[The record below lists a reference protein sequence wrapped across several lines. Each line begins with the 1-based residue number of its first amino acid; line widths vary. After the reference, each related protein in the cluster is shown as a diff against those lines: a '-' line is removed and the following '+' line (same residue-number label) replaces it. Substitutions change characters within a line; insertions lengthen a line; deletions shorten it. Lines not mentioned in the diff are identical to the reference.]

1 MKKIAALTM
10 VRNDDFYLR
19 KWVEYY
25 GAQLG
30 RENLYIWFDGTD
42 QVIAPFCEGTHAQLH
57 EKIGMQV
64 VSAEK
69 GRLKFLS
76 DQAAALL
83 AGGYDLVI
91 GVDADEFVVV
101 DPKRGISLREY
112 LSEQRIG
119 VSLSALGLD
128 FGQKLGEE
136 PDITED
142 RPFLQQRHYAQ
153 IGTRYTKP
161 SIVAKPCVW
170 GSGFHRIKGHN
181 FHIGKDL
188 YLLHFGYFDMKRLQD
203 RFQDADRL
211 SQGWGAHMQKRART
225 IRYATELP
233 ARDFDRWTR
242 FGRIC
247 QTLCRPPYA
256 LNKPAMFELRIV
268 VRIPERFRARY
279 TETGLQLLPYRDG
292 VEGFFIPAASARQGW
307 QGNVEGTGFPT
318 DLALEF
324 QTRSR
329 HAQYVFR
336 RVVRVAPQGDA
347 GFLREETHVV
357 GEFRPGTG
365 VDQLGWPE
373 LLLPQD
379 LGCVRQVAQADAR
392 LFQ

>member
-19 KWVEYY
+19 MWVEYY
-25 GAQLG
+25 GAHLG

-57 EKIGMQV
+57 EKIGTQV

-112 LSEQRIG
+112 LSEQKIG

-142 RPFLQQRHYAQ
+142 HPFLQQRHYAQ

-242 FGRIC
+242 FARVC

-268 VRIPERFRARY
+268 VRIPERF
-279 TETGLQLLPYRDG
+279 
-292 VEGFFIPAASARQGW
+292 
-307 QGNVEGTGFPT
+307 
-318 DLALEF
+318 
-324 QTRSR
+324 
-329 HAQYVFR
+329 
-336 RVVRVAPQGDA
+336 
-347 GFLREETHVV
+347 
-357 GEFRPGTG
+357 
-365 VDQLGWPE
+365 
-373 LLLPQD
+373 QD
-379 LGCVRQVAQADAR
+379 IV
-392 LFQ
+392 